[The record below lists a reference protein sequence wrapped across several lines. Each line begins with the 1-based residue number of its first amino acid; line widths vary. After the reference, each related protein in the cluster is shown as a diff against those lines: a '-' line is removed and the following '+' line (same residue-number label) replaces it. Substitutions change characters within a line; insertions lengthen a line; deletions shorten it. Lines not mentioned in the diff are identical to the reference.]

1 MREFFTKED
10 LSTSAKEIKKTLAE
24 QHTSEIGQSQIL
36 SILAKSIGFD
46 SYKDFIHGTGN
57 ITYSSLDLITI
68 KEKEIKII
76 KNLSQYG
83 VVKTIRMIENYRNK
97 QRKNFNENTYTYNLV
112 EYMKIYDELNNRKIS
127 ESIIDTFD
135 KAYNKVPELVS
146 DLVKRYKDYPFYL
159 NSKKDLLS
167 NNTKLTTEDIAK
179 YKEMSAIKRKISK
192 NEDLTIVDELIID
205 LLYLKNSFLDYENK
219 NDKDEFA
226 IIKKYRKE
234 IVRLRGLHEV
244 KSNYEN
250 LASEIDTYFFERS
263 EPNSQAIIQAYKD
276 NVKKGSVF
284 LGKLEKKEKKS
295 FLGLLKTK
303 SISENYYIPR
313 LDNESIL
320 IGGYYDSKALLNSFF
335 IDSILN
341 KEQCFYFNF
350 LGDKTEL
357 AKQAETLKYLN
368 YNSRIIYLSYEEF
381 LILSKEKIDYYLK
394 KKKIVHILTTDLE
407 KTIEENSYKLS
418 SKLNFFINY
427 VGKKEKKDKV
437 NIFVTSSDYLIHK
450 NNIHSEKLIE
460 TIISHKENFNNT
472 NILFQSSFR
481 EFFNYTIQENKDY
494 FNSFDHIYTMQ
505 SIFDENPYNL
515 MPERGE
521 EWQKRFIKSLKNMNA
536 FEFIHFK
543 NKDKIIDEEF
553 NVYKPQYFNLP
564 MSENIDFDK
573 NE

>member
-1 MREFFTKED
+1 MNEFFTKED

-46 SYKDFIHGTGN
+46 SYKDFIHGTGYVR
-57 ITYSSLDLITI
+57 YSSLDLITI
-68 KEKEIKII
+68 KEKEEKII
-76 KNLSQYG
+76 KNLSKYG
-83 VVKTIRMIENYRNK
+83 VIKTIKMIENYRNK

-127 ESIIDTFD
+127 ENIIDTFD
-135 KAYNKVPELVS
+135 KAYDKVPELVS
-146 DLVKRYKDYPFYL
+146 DIVKRYKDYPFYL
-159 NSKKDLLS
+159 NIKKDLLS

-179 YKEMSAIKRKISK
+179 YKEMSAIKRKINK
-192 NEDLTIVDELIID
+192 NEDLTIVDELIIE
-205 LLYLKNSFLDYENK
+205 LLYLRDSFSDYE
-219 NDKDEFA
+219 DKTNRDDSH

-234 IVRLRGLHEV
+234 IVRLRGLHEA

-250 LASEIDTYFFERS
+250 LASEIDTYFFESS
-263 EPNSQAIIQAYKD
+263 EPNSQAIVQEYKE
-276 NVKKGSVF
+276 NVKKDSIL
-284 LGKLEKKEKKS
+284 LGTLEKKEKKG

-303 SISENYYIPR
+303 TTSENYYVPR
-313 LDNESIL
+313 LNNESIL
-320 IGGYYDSKALLNSFF
+320 VGGYYSSRVLLNSFF

-350 LGDKTEL
+350 SGDKAEL
-357 AKQAETLKYLN
+357 AKQAEALRYLN
-368 YNSRIIYLSYEEF
+368 YNSKIIYLSYEEF

-394 KKKIVHILTTDLE
+394 KKKTVHVLTTDLE
-407 KTIEENSYKLS
+407 KTIAENGYKLA

-437 NIFVTSSDYLIHK
+437 NIFVTSSDYLTHS
-450 NNIHSEKLIE
+450 NNIHSKKLIE
-460 TIISHKENFNNT
+460 TMISHKENFNNT

-481 EFFNYTIQENKDY
+481 EFLRYTFQENKEY
-494 FNSFDHIYTMQ
+494 FNSFDDVYIMQ
-505 SIFDENPYNL
+505 SIFYEYPYNL
-515 MPERGE
+515 MPERGK
-521 EWQKRFIKSLKNMNA
+521 EWQERFIETLKNMNT
-536 FEFIHFK
+536 FEFIHLK

-553 NVYKPQYFNLP
+553 NVYKPKYFNLS
-564 MSENIDFDK
+564 MNVNIDFDK